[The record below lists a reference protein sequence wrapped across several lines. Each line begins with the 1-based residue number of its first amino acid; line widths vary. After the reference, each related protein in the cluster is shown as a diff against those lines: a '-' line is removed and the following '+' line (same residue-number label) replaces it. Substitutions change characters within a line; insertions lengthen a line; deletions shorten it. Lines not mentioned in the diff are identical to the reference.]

1 MMADHEAPALIQNC
15 VTCKTALQGKY
26 CHQCGEKMP
35 NPHHDFAIS
44 EFIENTI
51 DGFTHFDLKILRT
64 FRALLL
70 QPGKL
75 TAEYSAG
82 RHTPYM
88 KPVQLFIV
96 ASVIFFFVSP
106 NTGSFYALL
115 EEMQSDFRNGLRL
128 ENIFRYDVDARVQT
142 ISQKNKASARDVWL
156 KVEQNAA
163 TKSKAFLFAMLPLW
177 AFVLYLLHYAKKAF
191 YVPHLVFAIHSFS
204 FFLLVDLLYIN
215 ALFLFTNYIS
225 DLMIAPLL
233 LVFLIYVILG
243 LKTAFANPLWKA
255 MLKGLIATASLLV
268 LIVIY
273 RQLITIWS
281 LHSV

>member
-1 MMADHEAPALIQNC
+1 M
-15 VTCKTALQGKY
+15 QGKY

-75 TAEYSAG
+75 TAEYIAG
-82 RHTPYM
+82 SHTPYM

-115 EEMQSDFRNGLRL
+115 EEMQSGFRSGSRL
-128 ENIFRYDVDARVQT
+128 ENTFRVDVEACVQT
-142 ISQKNKASARDVWL
+142 IMQKNKISARDAWL

-163 TKSKAFLFAMLPLW
+163 PKSKTLLFAMLPLW
-177 AFVLYLLHYAKKAF
+177 AFVLYLLHFGKQEF

-204 FFLLVDLLYIN
+204 FFLLADLLYIN
-215 ALFLFTNYIS
+215 ALFLFRDYIS
-225 DLMIAPLL
+225 DLMIVPLL
-233 LVFLIYVILG
+233 LAFLLYVIVG
-243 LKTAFANPLWKA
+243 LRRAFANPWWKTT
-255 MLKGLIATASLLV
+255 LKGLVATGCLLA

-281 LHSV
+281 LFSA

>member
-1 MMADHEAPALIQNC
+1 MADYDAPSLISNC
-15 VTCKTALQGKY
+15 VTCGTALQGKY
-26 CHQCGEKMP
+26 CHQCGEKKP
-35 NPHHDFAIS
+35 NPHHDFSIA
-44 EFIENTI
+44 EFIEHTI

-64 FRALLL
+64 FRALLF

-75 TAEYSAG
+75 TAEFIAG

-115 EEMQSDFRNGLRL
+115 NEMQSGFRSGSRL
-128 ENIFRYDVDARVQT
+128 ENTFRYDVESRVVT
-142 ISQKNKASARDVWL
+142 IAQKNNTSARNAWV

-177 AFVLYLLHYAKKAF
+177 AFVLYSLHFSKKAF

-215 ALFLFTNYIS
+215 ALFLFTDFIS
-225 DLMIAPLL
+225 DLMIAPLIV
-233 LVFLIYVILG
+233 VFLIYVIWG
-243 LKTAFANPLWKA
+243 LRQAFANPLWKA
-255 MLKGLIATASLLV
+255 ILKGLVATASLLV

-273 RQLITIWS
+273 RQLVTIWS

>member
-1 MMADHEAPALIQNC
+1 MADHETPISISHC
-15 VTCKTALQGKY
+15 VTCASALQGKY
-26 CHQCGEKMP
+26 CHQCGEKKL
-35 NPHHDFAIS
+35 NPHHDFSIA
-44 EFIENTI
+44 EFIEHTI

-64 FRALLL
+64 LRALFF

-75 TAEYSAG
+75 TAEFIAG

-115 EEMQSDFRNGLRL
+115 DELQSGFRSGSRL
-128 ENIFRYDVDARVQT
+128 ENTFRYDVETRVVT
-142 ISQKNKASARDVWL
+142 ISEKNKTSARDAWV

-177 AFVLYLLHYAKKAF
+177 AFVLYLLHFSKKAF
-191 YVPHLVFAIHSFS
+191 YVPHMVFAIHSFS
-204 FFLLVDLLYIN
+204 FFLLVDLFYIN

-225 DLMIAPLL
+225 DLMIAPLV
-233 LVFLIYVILG
+233 LVFLIYVIWG

-255 MLKGLIATASLLV
+255 ALKGVFATASLLA